1 MSINAPHILIGFYT
15 WIISS
20 IYRVAISTFI
30 LAVALGVVAHFYN
43 PVVFG
48 IMLALILFGLGGMA
62 FLIRRSS
69 VALDF
74 PGVDRFFQQVPCYLS
89 IQDKN
94 LRIIRTNSLFR
105 EDFGNRV
112 GELCHV
118 VYKGS
123 KEVCPNCPVIKT
135 FADGQTY
142 STEETVITKD
152 RKPAQMI
159 VYTTPVSDE
168 QGNIVG
174 VMEMSTNITEIK
186 ELQEQI
192 EASRKEYM
200 NLFERVPCYISIL
213 DKDYRIKHLN
223 SLFRKDFG
231 DRVGSYCYEVYHNLD
246 NICPDCHVAKTFE
259 DEQIHSVEKTVVRA
273 DGTEARLIVYSSPI
287 YNEKDQLA
295 AVMEMAT
302 DITEVK
308 RLQRELIYMGQ
319 TIATMAHRIK
329 NILMG
334 LEGGIFVVN
343 TGMEDKDNTL
353 ITKGWEMIENN
364 VKNVSRI
371 VKDLLYCS
379 KERELNLQE
388 IDPVPIVKSVY
399 ELFLGRAQKEGVGI
413 NLELPDSLPKGRF
426 DSEALHS
433 LLTNLVI
440 NALDACINDTTENKK
455 DSHRIKICVYY
466 DDRKKHIFEVE
477 DNGQGIPDA
486 VGESIFEDFFST
498 KGREGTGLGLL
509 VAHRIVEQHGG
520 TITFDSKENL
530 GTTFRAIFPQ
540 EAS

>member
-1 MSINAPHILIGFYT
+1 VSVSAPHILVGIYT
-15 WIISS
+15 WVISS
-20 IYRVAISTFI
+20 IYRVAVFALI
-30 LAVALGVVAHFYN
+30 LAVALGAAAHFYN
-43 PVVFG
+43 AVVFG
-48 IMLALILFGLGGMA
+48 VMLAIILFGLGGMA

-69 VALDF
+69 AALDF

-89 IQDKN
+89 IQDRN
-94 LRIIRTNSLFR
+94 LRIIRTNALFR
-105 EDFGNRV
+105 KDFGNRV

-135 FADGQTY
+135 FADGRTY

-152 RKPAQMI
+152 GRPAQMI
-159 VYTTPVSDE
+159 VYTTPVADE

-192 EASRKEYM
+192 DASRKEYM
-200 NLFERVPCYISIL
+200 DLFERVPCYISIL
-213 DKDYRIKHLN
+213 DKDYRIKRLN
-223 SLFRKDFG
+223 SMFKKDFG
-231 DRVGSYCYEVYHNLD
+231 DRTGSYCYEVYHKMD

-259 DEQIHSVEKTVVRA
+259 DERIHSVEKTVIRA
-273 DGTEARLIVYSSPI
+273 DGSEARLIVYSSPI
-287 YNEKDQLA
+287 YDEKGRLT

-343 TGMEDKDNTL
+343 TGMEDSDNAL
-353 ITKGWEMIENN
+353 ISKGWDMIENN
-364 VKNVSRI
+364 VNKVSRI

-379 KERELNLQE
+379 KERELNMQE
-388 IDPVPIVKSVY
+388 IDPVPVVNSVY
-399 ELFLGRAQKEGVGI
+399 ELFRGRAQKEGVGM
-413 NLELPDSLPKGRF
+413 NLELPESLPRGRF

-433 LLTNLVI
+433 LLTNLVM
-440 NALDACINDTTENKK
+440 NALDACIYDTTGEKK
-455 DSHRIKICVYY
+455 DSHRINIRGYY
-466 DDRKKHIFEVE
+466 DERKRHIFEVE
-477 DNGQGIPDA
+477 DNGQGIPGS

-520 TITFDSKENL
+520 AITFDSKESV
-530 GTTFRAIFPQ
+530 GTTFRAVFPQ
-540 EAS
+540 EAA

>member
-1 MSINAPHILIGFYT
+1 MSVSAPHILVGIYT
-15 WIISS
+15 WVISS
-20 IYRVAISTFI
+20 IYRVAVFALI
-30 LAVALGVVAHFYN
+30 LAVALGAAAHFYN
-43 PVVFG
+43 AVVFG
-48 IMLALILFGLGGMA
+48 VMLAIILFGLGGMA

-69 VALDF
+69 AALDF

-89 IQDKN
+89 IQDRN
-94 LRIIRTNSLFR
+94 LRIIRTNALFR
-105 EDFGNRV
+105 KDFGNRV

-135 FADGQTY
+135 FADGRTY

-152 RKPAQMI
+152 GRPAQMI
-159 VYTTPVSDE
+159 VYTTPVADE

-192 EASRKEYM
+192 DASRKEYM
-200 NLFERVPCYISIL
+200 DLFERVPCYISIL
-213 DKDYRIKHLN
+213 DKDYRIKRLN
-223 SLFRKDFG
+223 SMFKKDFG
-231 DRVGSYCYEVYHNLD
+231 DRTGSYCYEVYHKMD

-259 DEQIHSVEKTVVRA
+259 DERIHSVEKTVIRA
-273 DGTEARLIVYSSPI
+273 DGSEARLIVYSSPI
-287 YNEKDQLA
+287 YDEKGRLT

-343 TGMEDKDNTL
+343 TGMEDSDNAL
-353 ITKGWEMIENN
+353 ISKGWDMIENN
-364 VKNVSRI
+364 VNKVSRI

-379 KERELNLQE
+379 KERELNMQE
-388 IDPVPIVKSVY
+388 IDPVPVVNSVY
-399 ELFLGRAQKEGVGI
+399 ELFRGRAQKEGVGM
-413 NLELPDSLPKGRF
+413 NLELPESLPRGRF

-433 LLTNLVI
+433 LLTNLVM
-440 NALDACINDTTENKK
+440 NALDACIYDTTGEKK
-455 DSHRIKICVYY
+455 DSHRINIRGYY
-466 DDRKKHIFEVE
+466 DERKRHIFEVE
-477 DNGQGIPDA
+477 DNGQGIPGS

-520 TITFDSKENL
+520 AITFDSKESV
-530 GTTFRAIFPQ
+530 GTTFRAVFPQ
-540 EAS
+540 EAA